1 MTYATKQDLID
12 RFGELELKQLT
23 DRTNRPPSAIDDTV
37 VSRALGDADDL
48 VNGYLAKAYALPIA
62 TPPGILTRMS
72 ADIARFYLH
81 AGKADKESPVSRA
94 YDQAVAWLKDVARG
108 VVTIEAD
115 GVAPAQ
121 AGGGSVQANPSSRV
135 FTRESLRG
143 A

>member
-23 DRTNRPPSAIDDTV
+23 DRVNRPPSTIDDTV
-37 VSRALGDADDL
+37 VSKALGDAVDL
-48 VNGYLAKAYALPIA
+48 VNSYLAKAYALPIA
-62 TPPGILTRMS
+62 TPPTILTRLS

-94 YDQAVAWLKDVARG
+94 YDQAVAWLVNVARG
-108 VVTIEAD
+108 LVTLDAAD
-115 GVAPAQ
+115 VAPAQ
-121 AGGGSVQANPSSRV
+121 AGGGSVQANPSTRV
-135 FTRESLRG
+135 FTRDSLRS